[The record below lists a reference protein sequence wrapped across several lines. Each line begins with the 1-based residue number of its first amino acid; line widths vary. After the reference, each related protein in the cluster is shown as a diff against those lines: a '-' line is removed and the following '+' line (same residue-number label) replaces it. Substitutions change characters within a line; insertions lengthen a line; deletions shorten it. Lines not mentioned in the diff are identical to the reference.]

1 MTKISELFAGAAE
14 YFSAWAFVR
23 KNKKNFFSFDFFF
36 PKERF
41 LGGTKINLKNIES
54 E

>member
-23 KNKKNFFSFDFFF
+23 KNKKNFFHSIFFS
-36 PKERF
+36 KERL